1 MNLPFKF
8 ARRYIF
14 SKKSTNAINIISLI
28 SVAGIA
34 LGSMAL
40 IVILSVFNGFENLLN
55 DLIGSFKP
63 DIHVSAKEG
72 KVFSLDSATVAKLK
86 DIEGVEVVSQVLEEI
101 ALFEYRDRHD
111 PAMLK
116 GVDEQYKSV
125 TFIDTMVRTGE
136 YLLEDSDR
144 GLDFGV
150 IGASIE
156 YTLGV
161 SVGYNFNEPVT
172 IYMPRRE
179 EKKGLIKQLK
189 PFKTEKIYPVGVYSV
204 QQVDY
209 DACILTN
216 LAFMQKLLSY
226 KKGEISALEIRIK
239 KEDKTATQAAI
250 QEIMGDDFWVK
261 NRYQQDEAFFKI
273 TNLEKWVGYII
284 FTFTLM
290 LVAFNMVGA
299 LWMLVIEKKKDIA
312 TLKAMGATNQLVRN
326 IFLMEGLL
334 LSLIGVII
342 GCIAAA
348 ILCILQQQYGLV
360 QLDGSGEF
368 IVDAYPVSM
377 RIGDFI
383 LVFFT
388 VLIIGTLA
396 ALLPAIRA
404 SKISGLIRNN

>member
-63 DIHVSAKEG
+63 DIHVSVKEG
-72 KVFSLDSATVAKLK
+72 KVFSVDSTTIVKLADLK
-86 DIEGVEVVSQVLEEI
+86 GVEAVSEVLEEI
-101 ALFEYRDRHD
+101 ALFEYRDRHYLGT
-111 PAMLK
+111 LK
-116 GVDEQYKSV
+116 GVDENYKAV
-125 TFIDTMVRTGE
+125 TAIDTTVRNGE
-136 YLLEDSDR
+136 YALKDVDR
-144 GLDFGV
+144 NLDFGV
-150 IGASIE
+150 IGATIE
-156 YTLGV
+156 YALGV
-161 SVGYNFNEPVT
+161 SVGYNFNEAIT
-172 IYMPRRE
+172 IYMPKRK

-189 PFKTEKIYPVGVYSV
+189 PFKKEKIYPVGVYSV

-209 DACILTN
+209 DNCILTN
-216 LAFMQKLLSY
+216 LPFTQSLLSY
-226 KKGEISALEIRIK
+226 KKREISALEIRIK
-239 KEDKTATQAAI
+239 KDDRATTQAAI
-250 QEIMGDDFWVK
+250 QKIMGDDFWVK

-312 TLKAMGATNQLVRN
+312 TLKAMGATNSLVRN

-348 ILCILQQQYGLV
+348 ILCVLQQQYGLV
-360 QLDGSGEF
+360 QLSGSGEF

-377 RIGDFI
+377 RLNDFI